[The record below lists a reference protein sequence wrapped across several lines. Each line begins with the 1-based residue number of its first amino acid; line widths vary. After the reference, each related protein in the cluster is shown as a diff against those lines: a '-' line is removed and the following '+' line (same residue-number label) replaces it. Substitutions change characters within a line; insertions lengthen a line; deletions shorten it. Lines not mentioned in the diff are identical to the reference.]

1 GHPGTGGGGLR
12 GAVRVRPRRPGA
24 RGAGGWRA
32 GSRTARCRGARVH
45 RHQPSR
51 RERTRRSDCLRQ
63 PRHGQ
68 QLRWRRRLCGAGQ
81 PLMAFPGPRHE
92 RGIGLIEVMVAVAIL
107 AFGMLAIAAL
117 QATAL
122 RNSQSSLERSQA
134 VMKTYAILD
143 AMRANR
149 DVAMIGG
156 YNMGNIDAAGTV
168 TAWACGRP
176 DPGDLSAN
184 DRRQWVGAP
193 GEDGSVKAM
202 LGESACTAI
211 RCGDDECI
219 VALRWN
225 DARGTGG
232 DAEQELVTRT
242 GL

>member
-1 GHPGTGGGGLR
+1 M
-12 GAVRVRPRRPGA
+12 
-24 RGAGGWRA
+24 
-32 GSRTARCRGARVH
+32 RVH
-45 RHQPSR
+45 A
-51 RERTRRSDCLRQ
+51 
-63 PRHGQ
+63 PRH
-68 QLRWRRRLCGAGQ
+68 A
-81 PLMAFPGPRHE
+81 
-92 RGIGLIEVMVAVAIL
+92 RGIGLVEVMVAVALL
-107 AFGMLAIAAL
+107 AFGMLTIAAL

-156 YNMGNIDAAGTV
+156 YNMGNIDAAGNV

-242 GL
+242 RL